1 MLVLGQLPFLLKEA
15 EYRLLSTS
23 ASDNTRKNIS
33 FDPATGTAHG
43 TALAGE
49 EMALLVAMLDRFGR
63 EAESLVRNL
72 FPRYAPKLE
81 RARTSFRPAEIAGRA
96 AAPRKDDKR
105 LHVDAFPTRPMGAAE
120 FCGFLPMSHRT
131 AHCADGGL
139 VSHSGILRQS
149 FCPGYVR
156 ACQGRAGSWCS
167 SD

>member
-1 MLVLGQLPFLLKEA
+1 MDKDVVLQLPVQQWEGPFTADIQAEALAGLEAGRVLVLGQLPFLLKEA

-81 RARTSFRPAEIAGRA
+81 RPYQLPPGGNRRPSRSA
-96 AAPRKDDKR
+96 A
-105 LHVDAFPTRPMGAAE
+105 
-120 FCGFLPMSHRT
+120 
-131 AHCADGGL
+131 
-139 VSHSGILRQS
+139 
-149 FCPGYVR
+149 
-156 ACQGRAGSWCS
+156 
-167 SD
+167 